1 MPLRANKLLK
11 YLPLEIQ
18 YREIKA
24 LEETERQYLAAQV
37 RGRLFC
43 FGLSLVM
50 AIVIIH
56 PKLNQWVETKLQ
68 LNPIAS
74 ISFAKVTSDK
84 PQESDKIAAALVNY
98 ARTHN
103 WTLRTGARRYN
114 IFYVQ
119 GMFLNGVSNDN
130 APNQFNDSRFLV
142 EVNPTPRLIGAWDA
156 SVEPGN
162 HYTKQPMNADG
173 AAHIQ
178 VPGQYKAWRIGM
190 HKNRELALV
199 QVAPVDISRDKNR
212 NGKAD
217 SGDLKQRAL
226 IGANQ
231 HSAHD
236 QQLVDD
242 TSAGCPVGRTSKG
255 HQEFMN
261 YLQNDADYKVD
272 KNLIF
277 STAFI
282 SVKDLKF

>member
-1 MPLRANKLLK
+1 MPIRATDLFK
-11 YLPLEIQ
+11 YLPPEVQ
-18 YREIKA
+18 YHEIKA
-24 LEETERQYLAAQV
+24 AEEALRQNVVAQA
-37 RGRLFC
+37 RGRVCC
-43 FGLSLVM
+43 FGLSLIM
-50 AIVIIH
+50 AIVIVH
-56 PKLNQWVETKLQ
+56 PGVNAWVESKLQ
-68 LNPIAS
+68 LNRIIGISS
-74 ISFAKVTSDK
+74 ISSTQVKEA
-84 PQESDKIAAALVNY
+84 DKIAAALVSY
-98 ARTHN
+98 ARAQN
-103 WTLRTGARRYN
+103 WEVRTGARRYN

-119 GMFLNGVSNDN
+119 GMFPNGVSNDN

-142 EVNPTPRLIGAWDA
+142 EVNPTPRLVGAWDA

-162 HYTKQPMNADG
+162 HYTKQPMNANG

-217 SGDLKQRAL
+217 EGDLKQRAL

-236 QQLVDD
+236 QQFVDD
-242 TSAGCPVGRTSKG
+242 ASAGCPVGRTSKG
-255 HQEFMN
+255 HQEFMD
-261 YLQNDADYKVD
+261 YLQNDADYSLD
-272 KNLIF
+272 KNFIF